1 MLELFIIIFGI
12 IDIITKYSDTQNQTA
27 FTYISVILSSVL
39 FLISILSIRV
49 KNYNVNYWIS
59 LTILAL
65 VIISSFNFKRG

>member
-12 IDIITKYSDTQNQTA
+12 IDIITKYSDTQNQMA